1 MRDSE
6 GEAPHPSPRRS
17 TPLTAAL
24 ERLALAQDEEL
35 VEFRRDLHRHP
46 ELSLAETRTT
56 ARIAERL
63 AAAGLAPQLIPG
75 SGLVCDIPG
84 TGPEARPIVALRADI
99 DALPVAD
106 EKDVPYRSTISGVC
120 HACGHDVHAS
130 VLLGAGLLIKQLADD
145 YGLPVPVRLI
155 FQPAEEVLRGAALMV
170 KEGALDGVGRI
181 LALHCDPRT
190 EVGRVGLRSGPITSA
205 CDLIQLTLTGP
216 GGHSSRPHLTSD
228 VVFALASMVT
238 GLPAALS
245 RRLDPR
251 SGTSI
256 VWGHVEAGKAAN
268 AIPVHGF
275 VKGTVRCTELD
286 AWNQIPDLVRRTV
299 DSMSDTFGVKTE
311 LEYTRGVPPV
321 VNDVE
326 CTELVRKALTAVL
339 GEGAVSQTDQSLGG
353 EDFAWYLDH
362 VPGAMVRLGVR
373 SPGATHAP
381 DLHTGAFDADERAI
395 GVGARLFAAVPFLAA

>member
-1 MRDSE
+1 
-6 GEAPHPSPRRS
+6 
-17 TPLTAAL
+17 
-24 ERLALAQDEEL
+24 
-35 VEFRRDLHRHP
+35 
-46 ELSLAETRTT
+46 
-56 ARIAERL
+56 
-63 AAAGLAPQLIPG
+63 
-75 SGLVCDIPG
+75 
-84 TGPEARPIVALRADI
+84 
-99 DALPVAD
+99 
-106 EKDVPYRSTISGVC
+106 
-120 HACGHDVHAS
+120 
-130 VLLGAGLLIKQLADD
+130 
-145 YGLPVPVRLI
+145 
-155 FQPAEEVLRGAALMV
+155 
-170 KEGALDGVGRI
+170 
-181 LALHCDPRT
+181 
-190 EVGRVGLRSGPITSA
+190 
-205 CDLIQLTLTGP
+205 
-216 GGHSSRPHLTSD
+216 
-228 VVFALASMVT
+228 MVT

-275 VKGTVRCTELD
+275 VKGTVRCTDLE

-326 CTELVRKALTAVL
+326 CTELVRKALTTVL